1 MTVMGLPGTDLDQL
15 RRQAKEW
22 LRRGRSGDPE
32 AIALLRQFHPRGDE
46 LAADPGR
53 LRLADAQ
60 LALARAYDFPS
71 WPKLRQ
77 HLLLVQPWR
86 RNPHRVGER
95 AEPADELVRLACLT
109 YGADDGIRPTR
120 AAALLEADPELGGSS
135 VYAAA
140 ATGSVEA
147 LRAQLTEDPA
157 AVDREGGPY
166 QWPPLLYLCFSRIP
180 DALPER
186 SALDC
191 ARLLL
196 EAGADPNAGF
206 LWEGLA
212 PPFTAL
218 TGAFGGGENR
228 ANQPPHPQALALARL
243 LLEAGA
249 EPNDGQTLYNRMFEA
264 GDDHLRLLFEYGLGR
279 GDGGPWRHRLGE
291 AQQSPAVML
300 ADQLIWGVQAGRHD
314 RVALLLSHGVDPNH
328 PGSGHPTHQ
337 GRTALEWAQRTGS
350 TELAALLADAGAR
363 PTADLDAVD
372 ALLADALA
380 GNAEAV
386 RAADPRLLADARRRR
401 PMAVVD
407 AVELRR
413 PEAIRLLVSVG
424 FSIHGDGRTTPLHAA
439 AYDGDLELARLLVE
453 LGADVDRQD
462 PTFHSTPVGWAEHA
476 HADAVADY
484 LRSVSSTT
492 PRAADPPGPADPG

>member
-1 MTVMGLPGTDLDQL
+1 M
-15 RRQAKEW
+15 
-22 LRRGRSGDPE
+22 
-32 AIALLRQFHPRGDE
+32 
-46 LAADPGR
+46 
-53 LRLADAQ
+53 LAD
-60 LALARAYDFPS
+60 
-71 WPKLRQ
+71 
-77 HLLLVQPWR
+77 
-86 RNPHRVGER
+86 
-95 AEPADELVRLACLT
+95 
-109 YGADDGIRPTR
+109 
-120 AAALLEADPELGGSS
+120 
-135 VYAAA
+135 
-140 ATGSVEA
+140 
-147 LRAQLTEDPA
+147 DPA

-186 SALDC
+186 SSLAC

-218 TGAFGGGENR
+218 TGAFGGGEDR

-249 EPNDGQTLYNRMFEA
+249 DPNDGQTLYNRGFEV

-279 GDGGPWRHRLGE
+279 GDGGPWRRRLGD

-300 ADQLIWGVQAGRHD
+300 ADQLIWAVQAGRRD

-328 PGSGHPTHQ
+328 PGSGHPTHR
-337 GRTALEWAQRTGS
+337 GRTALEWALRNGS

-363 PTADLDAVD
+363 PPAELDPVD
-372 ALLADALA
+372 ALLAAALA
-380 GNAEAV
+380 GDADAV
-386 RAADPRLLADARRRR
+386 RSADPRLLADARGRQ
-401 PMAVVD
+401 PLAVTE

-413 PEAIRLLVSVG
+413 PEAIRLLVAAG
-424 FSIHGDGRTTPLHAA
+424 FSINGDGRTTPLHQA
-439 AYDGDLELARLLVE
+439 AYEGDLELARLLVE
-453 LGADVDRQD
+453 LGADVDRED

-484 LRSVSSTT
+484 LRSVSSARPT
-492 PRAADPPGPADPG
+492 AADPPGPADPG